1 MVFYLVPSFS
11 ITPLRDRQFM
21 TILGAETADHP
32 GFSDIVNHYSSIVTG
47 ARVEEQ
53 PFVDLLFTEAGCVPG
68 RDYALD
74 TGGVFR
80 YGGEVV
86 CAVGM
91 EACPPANATVFW
103 WKFGDFPDLC
113 AYVGLYEA
121 FECSV

>member
-1 MVFYLVPSFS
+1 MS
-11 ITPLRDRQFM
+11 ILR
-21 TILGAETADHP
+21 TESADQP

-53 PFVDLLFTEAGCVPG
+53 PFVYLLFTEAGCVPG

-80 YGGEVV
+80 YGGKVV

-91 EACPPANATVFW
+91 EACPPAHTPIFW
-103 WKFGDFPDLC
+103 WEFGNFPDWC
-113 AYVGLYEA
+113 TYIRLYEA
-121 FECSV
+121 LERSA